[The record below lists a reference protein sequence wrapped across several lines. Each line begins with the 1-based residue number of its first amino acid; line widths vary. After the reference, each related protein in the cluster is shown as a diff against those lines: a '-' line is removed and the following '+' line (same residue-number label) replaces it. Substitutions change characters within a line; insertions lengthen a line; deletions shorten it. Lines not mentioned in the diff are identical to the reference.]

1 MRECEKTSGKNFFQG
16 VTIMMTML
24 LMLFILYGVKLG
36 LLQDKQI
43 LVDYMKTFGI
53 GAPLF
58 FIFLQM
64 VQVVFPVIP
73 GGASCFSGVLAFGP
87 VLGFV
92 YNYVGLVL
100 GSLVA
105 FSLSRRYGLKLVRT
119 FFKEETID
127 KYLGYIRTSKFL
139 KIFFWG
145 ILLPGLPDDLLCYI
159 AGISSMKYKSF
170 LVIILIAKPLALL
183 MYSAF
188 IVLL

>member
-119 FFKEETID
+119 F
-127 KYLGYIRTSKFL
+127 L
-139 KIFFWG
+139 KKRQ
-145 ILLPGLPDDLLCYI
+145 L
-159 AGISSMKYKSF
+159 IS
-170 LVIILIAKPLALL
+170 I
-183 MYSAF
+183 
-188 IVLL
+188 